1 MKQSIQAVT
10 VCSRLVSMAKREPIV
25 GTVHSVFDHAVNIA
39 PNGSDGLIGLIGL
52 IKDDRPLAPYA
63 VSLRT
68 DVPLTRFGVCNDM
81 DVMIADETI
90 RIPGAGIE
98 INFSGSGRKDLSVDT
113 ITVMRRAVADRLP
126 ILRDAL
132 KYTDVEFGVSALVT
146 GNGWNVYSNFLKPR
160 FLELSEAVSNGD
172 ETRALHAAERMAGCG
187 VGLTPSSDDL
197 LTGYFAMLRVLWRA
211 QNKQGNDALLTEMA
225 KRAAAKTNR
234 VSATFLLQ
242 SGEGLAN
249 EAVLSLIGS
258 VFSNA
263 DDETVRLD
271 AARVMSIG
279 STSGGD
285 MLTGL
290 ILAIAHHDGGK

>member
-1 MKQSIQAVT
+1 MEQSIQAT
-10 VCSRLVSMAKREPIV
+10 AVCSRLAQMATETPV
-25 GTVHSVFDHAVNIA
+25 DGAVHSVFDHAVNLALI
-39 PNGSDGLIGLIGL
+39 GRDGLVGLIR
-52 IKDDRPLAPYA
+52 DDRPLTPYA

-68 DVPLTRFGVCNDM
+68 DVPLTRLGICAGM
-81 DVMIADETI
+81 ETTIAKGSI
-90 RIPGAGIE
+90 KIPGAGIE
-98 INFSGSGRKDLSVDT
+98 IDFSGSGRKDLSVNT
-113 ITVMRRAVADRLP
+113 IAVLRRSVADRLP

-132 KYTDVEFGVSALVT
+132 RNADGEFGVSALAT
-146 GNGWNVYSNFLKPR
+146 SDSGNVYSDFLKPR
-160 FLELSEAVSNGD
+160 FLELADAVSVDD
-172 ETRALHAAERMAGCG
+172 EVRALSAAEHAAGCG

-197 LTGYFAMLRVLWRA
+197 LTGYFTMLRVLWRA
-211 QNKQGNDALLTEMA
+211 QGGQGNDALLTGMA

-263 DDETVRLD
+263 DDEAVRKA

-290 ILAIAHHDGGK
+290 ILAIAYHDGGK